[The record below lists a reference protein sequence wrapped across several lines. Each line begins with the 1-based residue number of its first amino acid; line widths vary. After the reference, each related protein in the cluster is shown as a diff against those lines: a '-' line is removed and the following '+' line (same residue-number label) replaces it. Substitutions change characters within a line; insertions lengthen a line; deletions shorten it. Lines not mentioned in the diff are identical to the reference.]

1 MPTPDPAVPAAAPQP
16 GPRPFHALLGL
27 RSGPVGKGTAEVVLP
42 ANPLLAN
49 SRGDVHGGAIAT
61 LMDAA
66 LSAAVRSVLP
76 RGTSCA
82 TVTLNVTYLL
92 PGRGRLAGEGRVLRA
107 GRTLV
112 NAEAYVTDATGRLIA
127 QAVGTFRAVRP
138 RGSEQAR
145 PQAADELEPPA
156 STVPEGHSPEGLA
169 PGREWP

>member
-1 MPTPDPAVPAAAPQP
+1 MPTPDPAASPAAPAL

-27 RSGPVGKGTAEVVLP
+27 QSGPVSEGMAEVVLP
-42 ANPLLAN
+42 ANPRLAN

-76 RGTSCA
+76 KGTSCA

-138 RGSEQAR
+138 RGSEQLL
-145 PQAADELEPPA
+145 PQTAADTPA
-156 STVPEGHSPEGLA
+156 PAVPEGHSPEGLA